1 MVTGPIDLYTG
12 GKGGR
17 TPMRKLIPVNDR
29 VLSIKK
35 RGVKDEEER
44 QTDEGAGGSAAL

>member
-1 MVTGPIDLYTG
+1 VARGE
-12 GKGGR
+12 K

-35 RGVKDEEER
+35 KE
-44 QTDEGAGGSAAL
+44 

>member
-1 MVTGPIDLYTG
+1 LIYTLVARG
-12 GKGGR
+12 EK

-35 RGVKDEEER
+35 EGVKDEEE
-44 QTDEGAGGSAAL
+44 QTDEREGGSATL